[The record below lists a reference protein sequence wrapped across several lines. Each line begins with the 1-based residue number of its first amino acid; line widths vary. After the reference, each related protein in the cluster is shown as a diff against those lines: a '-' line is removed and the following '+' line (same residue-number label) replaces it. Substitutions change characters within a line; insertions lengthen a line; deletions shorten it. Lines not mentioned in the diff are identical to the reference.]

1 MSHDTGK
8 HPRKVILASCI
19 GSALEW
25 YDFFIY
31 ATAAGLV
38 FGKLFFAD
46 FGGKGTLIA
55 LATFGVGFIAR
66 PFGGLFFGYLGD
78 KIGRKPV
85 LLITLMMIGIGTV
98 LIGLLPTYE
107 QIGIWAPIALVLL
120 RLVQGFAAGAE
131 YTGAVIM
138 LAEYAPPRK
147 RGFWCSFAPTGV
159 GVGMMLASAAFW
171 MASQLPSADFLA
183 WGWRLPFLASVVMIA
198 FGLYVRYRIDETPVY
213 EKVAAAPKA
222 RAGNPLIESL
232 TKQPRNF
239 FVVLGARLAENGFGY
254 LFPVF
259 GLSYAV
265 NTLGFP
271 KDQSLFV
278 LMTSYLV
285 QIACVIG
292 FASLSD
298 RVGRRP
304 VYMAGALFG
313 CLIAFPFFWLL
324 ETKSFAASI
333 LAFWLAQTA
342 VGMMFGVQAAYF
354 SELFAPSRRFS
365 GFAFAR
371 ELGSLIA
378 GGPAPALATALVS
391 WASGSSWP
399 VAVYAIVLG
408 LCTAYAVWMGPETFR
423 DDIEADE
430 AAADA
435 AVAGRRPAAA
445 TAASAASPR
454 ATNAPDVGRAL
465 P

>member
-1 MSHDTGK
+1 MPK
-8 HPRKVILASCI
+8 AAAEMHPRKVIVASCV

-78 KIGRKPV
+78 RIGRKPV
-85 LLITLMMIGIGTV
+85 LLITLMIVGIGTV

-107 QIGIWAPIALVLL
+107 QIGIWAPILLVTM
-120 RLVQGFAAGAE
+120 RLMQGFGAGAE
-131 YTGAVIM
+131 YTGAVIL
-138 LAEYAPPRK
+138 LAEYAPIGK
-147 RGFWCSFAPTGV
+147 RGFWCSFAPAGV
-159 GVGMMLASAAFW
+159 GLGMMLASSAFW
-171 MASQLPSADFLA
+171 LVSQLPQEQFMD
-183 WGWRLPFLASVVMIA
+183 WGWRLPFLASIVIVA
-198 FGLYVRYRIDETPVY
+198 FGLFVRYRIDETPVF
-213 EKVAAAPKA
+213 EKIAAEPEKKSK
-222 RAGNPLIESL
+222 NPIIESL

-265 NTLGFP
+265 NTLEFP
-271 KDQSLFV
+271 KDQSLLV
-278 LMTSYLV
+278 LMTSYVV

-292 FASLSD
+292 FAALSD
-298 RVGRRP
+298 RIGRRP
-304 VYMAGALFG
+304 IYIAGALFG

-324 ETKSFAASI
+324 ESKSFLASI
-333 LAFWLAQTA
+333 AAFWLAQIA

-354 SELFAPSRRFS
+354 SELFGPARRFS

-371 ELGSLIA
+371 ELGSLLA
-378 GGPAPALATALVS
+378 GGPAPALATLMVS

-399 VAVYAIVLG
+399 VALYSIFLG
-408 LCTAYAVWMGPETFR
+408 LCTAYAVWMGPETYR
-423 DDIEADE
+423 DDIAVDQLES
-430 AAADA
+430 DA
-435 AVAGRRPAAA
+435 TTLRARAQVA
-445 TAASAASPR
+445 
-454 ATNAPDVGRAL
+454 
-465 P
+465 

>member
-1 MSHDTGK
+1 MAAGTAEK
-8 HPRKVILASCI
+8 HPRKVIVASCV

-78 KIGRKPV
+78 RIGRKPV
-85 LLITLMMIGIGTV
+85 LLITLMLVGVGTV
-98 LIGLLPTYE
+98 IIGLLPTYE
-107 QIGIWAPIALVLL
+107 QIGIWAPILLVAM
-120 RLVQGFAAGAE
+120 RLVQGFGAGAE

-138 LAEYAPPRK
+138 LAEYAPKDK
-147 RGFWCSFAPTGV
+147 RGFWCSFAPAGV
-159 GVGMMLASAAFW
+159 GLGMMMASGAFW
-171 MASQLPSADFLA
+171 LVSQLPQEQFMS
-183 WGWRLPFLASVVMIA
+183 WGWRLPFLASIVIIA
-198 FGLYVRYRIDETPVY
+198 FGLYVRFRIDETPVF
-213 EKVAAAPKA
+213 ENIAKQPEQKSK
-222 RAGNPLIESL
+222 NPIIESVM
-232 TKQPRNF
+232 KQPRNF

-278 LMTSYLV
+278 LMTSYV
-285 QIACVIG
+285 IQISCCIL

-298 RVGRRP
+298 RIGRRP
-304 VYMAGALFG
+304 VYIAGALFG

-324 ETKSFAASI
+324 ESKSFAASI
-333 LAFWLAQTA
+333 AAFWLAQMA
-342 VGMMFGVQAAYF
+342 VGMMFGVQASYF
-354 SELFAPSRRFS
+354 SELFGPARRFS

-371 ELGSLIA
+371 ELGSLLA
-378 GGPAPALATALVS
+378 GGPAPALATAMVS

-399 VAVYAIVLG
+399 VAIYAIFLG
-408 LCTAYAVWMGPETFR
+408 LCTAYAVWMGPETYR
-423 DDIEADE
+423 DDISVDNAETQ
-430 AAADA
+430 AAQFQVRTQA
-435 AVAGRRPAAA
+435 A
-445 TAASAASPR
+445 
-454 ATNAPDVGRAL
+454 
-465 P
+465 